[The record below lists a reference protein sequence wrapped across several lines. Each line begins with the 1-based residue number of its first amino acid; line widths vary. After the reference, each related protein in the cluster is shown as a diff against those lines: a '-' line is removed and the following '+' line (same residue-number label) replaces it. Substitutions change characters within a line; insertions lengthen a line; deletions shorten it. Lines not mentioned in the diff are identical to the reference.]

1 MRWLRATTLV
11 AVATIAIMAMGSVRA
26 ASTDEIRATFSK
38 FVAAQNTAQSRYLE
52 YISLINSGGN
62 FELPFKIG
70 DI

>member
-1 MRWLRATTLV
+1 MYQKL
-11 AVATIAIMAMGSVRA
+11 IN
-26 ASTDEIRATFSK
+26 EILPNELQAPIPGK